1 MSIVEGVE
9 LLHRIPLFAKIDP
22 TRLRLLAFTSDRG
35 KFDPGQVVFEEGEV
49 GDYAYV
55 IIEGEAD
62 ISLNTPSGSL
72 SVATLKDH
80 ELVALQISKD
90 LFYRLFNEIPE
101 IAIGVMR
108 DHAWWLELTTWRLQQ
123 AVVHWQKLD
132 DT

>member
-90 LFYRLFNEIPE
+90 LFYRLFNEFLE
-101 IAIGVMR
+101 MAIGIMR
-108 DHAWWLELTTWRLQQ
+108 DLARWLELTTRRLQQ
-123 AVVHWQKLD
+123 AVVQRQKLD

>member
-80 ELVALQISKD
+80 ELVALQD
-90 LFYRLFNEIPE
+90 LFYRLFNEFLE
-101 IAIGVMR
+101 MAIGIMR
-108 DHAWWLELTTWRLQQ
+108 DLARWLELTTRRLQQ
-123 AVVHWQKLD
+123 AVVQRQKLD

>member
-1 MSIVEGVE
+1 MPASS
-9 LLHRIPLFAKIDP
+9 P
-22 TRLRLLAFTSDRG
+22 RLRLLAFTSDRG

-90 LFYRLFNEIPE
+90 LFYRLFPE
-101 IAIGVMR
+101 MAIGIMR
-108 DHAWWLELTTWRLQQ
+108 DLARWLELTTRRLQQ
-123 AVVHWQKLD
+123 AVVQRQKLD